1 MIQQLPTTVALQLRR
16 RFLPQRCSLHAY
28 FTCVCILIYRLTFA
42 TSTGYTLCLL
52 LKIALNRALALWM
65 STLHFSF
72 PQSESIVE
80 NTTNFV
86 KTNCKGKFDSEI
98 EESGDV
104 HVTTLVYSRDFVEPS
119 SVRCYDFH
127 TWATVTVLGPSGGLA
142 LHALALL

>member
-104 HVTTLVYSRDFVEPS
+104 PSSVEPS
-119 SVRCYDFH
+119 SVRC
-127 TWATVTVLGPSGGLA
+127 VP
-142 LHALALL
+142 ALLSHLG

>member
-104 HVTTLVYSRDFVEPS
+104 TRLETLLNPRWVQAWPS
-119 SVRCYDFH
+119 SVDLRCVPLPAPLSH
-127 TWATVTVLGPSGGLA
+127 LG
-142 LHALALL
+142 

>member
-104 HVTTLVYSRDFVEPS
+104 TRLETLLNPRWVQAWPS
-119 SVRCYDFH
+119 SVDLRC
-127 TWATVTVLGPSGGLA
+127 VTKKMPQQ
-142 LHALALL
+142 HF

>member
-119 SVRCYDFH
+119 SVSRLMAQSTLCPGVPVPAPLLH
-127 TWATVTVLGPSGGLA
+127 LG
-142 LHALALL
+142 